1 MTHEYVTVQGGARL
15 AYRFDGPAGA
25 PVVVLS
31 NSLMSTMA
39 MWEPQLPA
47 LTRHFRVLR
56 HDTRGHG
63 ASDTT
68 PGPYT
73 IAFLADDVIAMLDAL
88 GLGQVHFV
96 GLSMG
101 GMIGQ
106 QLGAVHGDRLR
117 SLALCDTT
125 SEMPDTSVWK
135 ERLEVARRDGVA
147 SLAESTIQRWFT
159 PPFIAREPAT
169 VARIRAGIEAT
180 GLEGYLACSC
190 AVRDVA
196 LRATLHL
203 ITTPTLIIAGESDP
217 ACTVAQAEVIHRE
230 IPGSRLEVIRDAA
243 HLSNIEQPERFNS
256 LLTGFLL
263 AIKS

>member
-15 AYRFDGPAGA
+15 AYRFDGPADA

-73 IAFLADDVIAMLDAL
+73 IGFLADDVIAMLDAL

-106 QLGAVHGDRLR
+106 QLGAAYGDRLL

-125 SEMPDTSVWK
+125 SEMPDSSVWK
-135 ERLEVARRDGVA
+135 QRLETARRDGVA
-147 SLAESTIQRWFT
+147 SLAEGTIQRWFT
-159 PPFIAREPAT
+159 PGFIAREPAT
-169 VARIRAGIEAT
+169 VKRIRAGIEAT
-180 GLEGYLACSC
+180 GVEGYIACSC

-196 LRATLHL
+196 QTATLHL
-203 ITTPTLIIAGESDP
+203 ITTPTLIIAGEFDP

-230 IPGSRLEVIRDAA
+230 IAGSRLEVIRDAA
-243 HLSNIEQPERFNS
+243 HLSNLEQPERFNQ
-256 LLTGFLL
+256 LLTDFLL
-263 AIKS
+263 APKR